1 MILQLSKVFK
11 SYSISDSSSVDV
23 LRGVELNV
31 KQGDTIAIL
40 GQSGSGKS
48 TLLSLI
54 AGLDHPD
61 EGAVLLNGIVL
72 KDLNERD
79 LTKYR
84 AKQIG
89 IIFQQ
94 FHLMPHLTALE
105 NVALPLELQK
115 DKNANQKATETL
127 GQIGLEHRLNH
138 FPHQLSGGEAQR
150 VAIARSLGIEPTL
163 LLADEPTG
171 NLDEETGNHLSD
183 LLFDLV
189 DANNMTLI
197 LVTHNRTLA
206 NRCKK
211 QFHLIGG
218 ELQLDENPHQNQ

>member
-1 MILQLSKVFK
+1 MILQLSKVCK
-11 SYSISDSSSVDV
+11 SYPIADSPSVDV

-31 KQGDTIAIL
+31 EKGDTIAIL

-61 EGAVLLNGIVL
+61 EGAVLLNGVVL

-84 AKQIG
+84 AKKIG

-115 DKNANQKATETL
+115 DKNANQKAIETL
-127 GQIGLEHRLNH
+127 GQIGLQHRLNH

-189 DANNMTLI
+189 HSNNMTLI
-197 LVTHNRTLA
+197 LVTHNRALA
-206 NRCKK
+206 SRCKK
-211 QFHLIGG
+211 QFHLISG
-218 ELQLDENPHQNQ
+218 ELQLDQQ